1 VDLKTIYIE
10 SGQKTPQIDLN
21 HLTGELIF
29 SGKSILE
36 NPAKLYEGILEWV
49 QEYINTPRQTTN
61 LRLNIEYF
69 NTASVIWLAKIV
81 KALCGMKQPD
91 NTLIIH
97 LYFDIEEFDSME
109 TEDLKEA
116 LSPVLDMVGTPT
128 ISMGIKVYGTD
139 ENGNILKESMVLV

>member
-1 VDLKTIYIE
+1 
-10 SGQKTPQIDLN
+10 
-21 HLTGELIF
+21 
-29 SGKSILE
+29 
-36 NPAKLYEGILEWV
+36 
-49 QEYINTPRQTTN
+49 
-61 LRLNIEYF
+61 
-69 NTASVIWLAKIV
+69 
-81 KALCGMKQPD
+81 MKQPD